1 MATIYD
7 IAKHVGVSAGT
18 VSRALSRPDKVLPAT
33 RARIEQ
39 AAAALGYVPN
49 TVARTLK
56 TQRSGKILVTVPDI
70 ANPFFAQI
78 LQGRRRPRRRWA
90 MRSCWAIPSINLIV
104 RSATRRCS
112 GATRPTA

>member
-7 IAKHVGVSAGT
+7 IARHVGVSAG
-18 VSRALSRPDKVLPAT
+18 VARAFAAGQVLPAT

-39 AAAALGYVPN
+39 AAASLGYVPN

-78 LQGRRRPRRRWA
+78 LQGRRRPRRRSA
-90 MRSCWAIPSINLIV
+90 MRSCWAIPSINPTA

>member
-7 IAKHVGVSAGT
+7 IARHVGVSAGT

-56 TQRSGKILVTVPDI
+56 TQRSGKILVTVPTSPI
-70 ANPFFAQI
+70 RSSHRSCRV
-78 LQGRRRPRRRWA
+78 RRRPRRRSVT
-90 MRSCWAIPSINLIV
+90 RFCWAIPSINPIV
-104 RSATRRCS
+104 RSATHRCS